1 LIFFLEKKMNKKE
14 KKAAWFPNQNLEQA
28 EENKVDRQPQQK
40 EMALVEDLDTS
51 SKQGGVEKEPLLAGN

>member
-1 LIFFLEKKMNKKE
+1 MNKEE

-40 EMALVEDLDTS
+40 RDGFGGRSRHEQ
-51 SKQGGVEKEPLLAGN
+51 QGGVEKEPLLAGN

>member
-1 LIFFLEKKMNKKE
+1 MNKKE

-40 EMALVEDLDTS
+40 EMALVVDLDTS
-51 SKQGGVEKEPLLAGN
+51 SKQGGVEKEPLLAGKVN

>member
-1 LIFFLEKKMNKKE
+1 MNKKE
-14 KKAAWFPNQNLEQA
+14 KKAAWFPNQNVEQA

>member
-1 LIFFLEKKMNKKE
+1 MNKKE